1 MEYKSFN
8 DILFK
13 NLIYVVRMCP
23 ALYLLGH
30 KVWYGMEQISEPWW
44 VWGGG
49 LNPHKLYEWIEN
61 LNSIFESKTTSNEN
75 RREIISQVLKRHNV

>member
-13 NLIYVVRMCP
+13 NLIYVVRMYR

-30 KVWYGMEQISEPWW
+30 KVWNGMEQISGPWCQ
-44 VWGGG
+44 GGG
-49 LNPHKLYEWIEN
+49 GG
-61 LNSIFESKTTSNEN
+61 
-75 RREIISQVLKRHNV
+75 